1 MFFSL
6 PWYVYPLSFV
16 AAGLIVLAYQD
27 WQRTTRNFFR
37 RADLYLMRSE
47 RKVEDFYWRHFRV
60 YEAAQAELF
69 YVDRQI
75 DGYVNGTAEIE
86 RPREAH
92 SIRVPHL
99 KEVV

>member
-1 MFFSL
+1 MYGL

-47 RKVEDFYWRHFRV
+47 RRVEDFYWAMYRT
-60 YEAAQAELF
+60 YEAAQAELI
-69 YVDRQI
+69 YVDRVI
-75 DGYVNGTAEIE
+75 DSYVNGTAEIE
-86 RPREAH
+86 RPRETT
-92 SIRVPHL
+92 SHL
-99 KEVV
+99 KEVI

>member
-1 MFFSL
+1 MFGL
-6 PWYVYPLSFV
+6 AWYAYLLALLVGGMSY
-16 AAGLIVLAYQD
+16 LAYQD

-37 RADLYLMRSE
+37 RVDLYLVRSE
-47 RKVEDFYWRHFRV
+47 RRVEDFYWAMYRTH
-60 YEAAQAELF
+60 EAAQAELF

>member
-16 AAGLIVLAYQD
+16 AAGLIVIAYQD

-37 RADLYLMRSE
+37 RADLYLTRSE
-47 RKVEDFYWRHFRV
+47 RRTEDFYWAIYRT

-69 YVDRQI
+69 YVDRTI
-75 DGYVNGTAEIE
+75 ESYVNGTAEIE
-86 RPREAH
+86 RPREAT
-92 SIRVPHL
+92 PHL